1 VITKHRSK
9 EMVPIV
15 SLADN
20 QEHQET
26 TIAASASDISN
37 TNASTNPNLIH
48 AQQRARAAPP
58 GKMEHASAPLSLI
71 ADPASYVSPP
81 MPLPPHIDNKIGA
94 PPSLDITINT
104 PQAIPNF
111 NADPDHT
118 TEWDVDATSGKIDCG
133 SATPPPIAA
142 STCHHTPAR
151 DLLPLVDYN
160 TGTTMYSSDTTDTD
174 SLLQLHLAV
183 TDDCE
188 LQIIFTTVEDHAAA
202 PAWSL

>member
-1 VITKHRSK
+1 MQEAPTSDWAAFTQHFVCDLGPPIDQETISDLAPLKHTGTVHDYIIIFTAYGLYVGIASTLHQVHLFVTDPHQPRQSVITKHCSK
-9 EMVPIV
+9 EMVSAV

-26 TIAASASDISN
+26 TIAASTSDISN

-94 PPSLDITINT
+94 PPQ
-104 PQAIPNF
+104 PRHHYQHP
-111 NADPDHT
+111 
-118 TEWDVDATSGKIDCG
+118 
-133 SATPPPIAA
+133 A
-142 STCHHTPAR
+142 SHP
-151 DLLPLVDYN
+151 
-160 TGTTMYSSDTTDTD
+160 
-174 SLLQLHLAV
+174 
-183 TDDCE
+183 
-188 LQIIFTTVEDHAAA
+188 
-202 PAWSL
+202 